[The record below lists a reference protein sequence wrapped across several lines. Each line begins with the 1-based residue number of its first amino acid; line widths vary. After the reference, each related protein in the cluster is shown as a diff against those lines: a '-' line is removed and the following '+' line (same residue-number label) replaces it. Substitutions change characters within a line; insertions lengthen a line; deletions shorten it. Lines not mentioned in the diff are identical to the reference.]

1 MHSSFNNLRKK
12 YYDQY
17 DTNSTSSPRTDGYTR
32 INTPGEYRA
41 WQDAEGAYF
50 AALRNIEVAKKE
62 AAEMAKAEANR
73 VLSEQE
79 YYVLAC
85 QRENERKA
93 AAAASAAAAAEKAAA
108 RAEVDRLSGSPAV
121 ADVMHRNEWAFLQ
134 EICHWS
140 RRQYTLNDLHS
151 CMPMLYHA
159 TMSAPAA
166 PAAPAAKGGK

>member
-1 MHSSFNNLRKK
+1 MDN
-12 YYDQY
+12 
-17 DTNSTSSPRTDGYTR
+17 TR

-50 AALRNIEVAKKE
+50 AALRNIEQAKQE

-79 YYVLAC
+79 YYVAAC
-85 QRENERKA
+85 QRENENKA
-93 AAAASAAAAAEKAAA
+93 KAAA
-108 RAEVDRLSGSPAV
+108 RAAAEKEAAQVEADRLTATPAV
-121 ADVMHRNEWAFLQ
+121 AEIMHRNEWAFVQ

-151 CMPMLYHA
+151 CMPGLYHA

-166 PAAPAAKGGK
+166 PAAAKAGK